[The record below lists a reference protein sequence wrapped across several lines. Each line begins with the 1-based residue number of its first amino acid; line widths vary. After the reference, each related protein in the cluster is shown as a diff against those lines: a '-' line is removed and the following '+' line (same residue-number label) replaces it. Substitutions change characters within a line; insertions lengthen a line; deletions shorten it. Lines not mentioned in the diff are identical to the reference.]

1 MRARLSH
8 AWEVVRTSF
17 WFVPL
22 IMAILATVLAIVMLE
37 VDDRIDKDFHG
48 EFGWLY
54 SRGKEGS
61 RELLGVVA
69 GSMITV
75 AGLAFSIIVV
85 ALQLASSQFGPRLLR
100 TFMRDLGNQ
109 VVLGT
114 FTGTFIYC
122 LLVMRTI
129 GDTDGEEAPHLA
141 VTVAVVL
148 AVAGIGVLIYFI
160 HHAARMMQAPN
171 VIASVSHE
179 LREALDR
186 AFPAQVESPHSLQPV
201 DGAPADAV
209 IIGAPGTGYIQAF
222 DYRTLADHA
231 EKDDIQIQ
239 LMRRPGQFV
248 TERSALALAWPRE
261 RVRDAI
267 DGALQRAALLGHQRS
282 PEQDPEFAIDQLV
295 EVALRALS
303 PSLND
308 PFTAVAAIDH
318 LTGAITPVL
327 ANGGAPITS
336 QLVEGRPRVVLATL
350 SIDGLLDA
358 AFHKIR
364 QAAGGSAMVTIRLIE
379 ALGTLAVQARTVE
392 AKASVRRHLEY
403 LASHIDAIG
412 DDNGRADARGRYTA
426 ALVPLEPSAA
436 GELSP
441 ERSNI

>member
-1 MRARLSH
+1 MRARIAH
-8 AWEVVRTSF
+8 AWEVLRTSF

-22 IMAILATVLAIVMLE
+22 LMAIVATVLAIVMLE
-37 VDDRIDKDFHG
+37 VDDRIDKDFYG
-48 EFGWLY
+48 EFSWLY

-61 RELLGVVA
+61 RELLGTVA

-114 FTGTFIYC
+114 FTGTFVYC
-122 LLVMRTI
+122 LLIMRTI
-129 GDTDGEEAPHLA
+129 GDAEGEEPPHLS

-148 AVAGIGVLIYFI
+148 AVAAIGVLIYFI

-171 VIASVSHE
+171 VIASVSRE

-186 AFPAQVESPHSLQPV
+186 AFPAQVDAPHSLEAV
-201 DGAPADAV
+201 DGAPAEAV
-209 IIGAPGTGYIQAF
+209 VVGSPDTGYIQAF
-222 DYRTLADHA
+222 DYKTLADYA
-231 EKDDIQIQ
+231 EEHDILIQ

-248 TERSALALAWPRE
+248 TAGSALALAWPRG
-261 RVRDAI
+261 RVGDGI
-267 DGALQRAALLGHQRS
+267 DQAVRRAALLGDQRS
-282 PEQDPEFAIDQLV
+282 PEQDPEFAVDQLV

-308 PFTAVAAIDH
+308 PFTAAGAIDH
-318 LTGAITPVL
+318 LAGAITPVL
-327 ANGGAPITS
+327 ASGGSPITS
-336 QLVEGRPRVVLATL
+336 RLVEGQPRVLLATL

-364 QAAGGSAMVTIRLIE
+364 QAGAGSAMVTIRLIE
-379 ALGTLAVQARTVE
+379 ALGTLAVQARTDE

-403 LASHIDAIG
+403 VAGHIDAIA
-412 DDNGRADARGRYTA
+412 DDNGRADARARYTA
-426 ALVPLEPSAA
+426 ALVPLAPSAA

-441 ERSNI
+441 ERSTA